1 MQTVLPWRFR
11 YVNLRNHR
19 KILVIDGR
27 IGFTGGL
34 NIRAA
39 NFLAEKPGYPTQDLH
54 FYLQGPV
61 VAELQ
66 RTFAEDWIF
75 TTGEKLA
82 EDTWFPP
89 IEPMA
94 NGVARGISDGPDE
107 DFDKLRTVIL
117 GALSAARSSVR
128 VLTPYFLPDSEI
140 MTGLRIAS
148 LRGVKVQIILPGIS
162 NLHMVKWAS
171 DAGLEELVAAGC
183 KIFLTPPPFDHS
195 KVMLV
200 DNGWVL
206 LGSAN
211 WDPRS
216 LALNFEFNVECYDVH
231 LAGTMGEILDAKA
244 AKARELSLA
253 DLKSTNALLH
263 LRNRFFRLFSP
274 YL

>member
-1 MQTVLPWRFR
+1 M
-11 YVNLRNHR
+11 
-19 KILVIDGR
+19 
-27 IGFTGGL
+27 
-34 NIRAA
+34 NIRAG
-39 NFLAEKPGYPTQDLH
+39 NFLAEQPGYPTQDLH
-54 FYLQGPV
+54 FCLQGPV

-66 RTFAEDWIF
+66 RTFAEDCIF
-75 TTGEKLA
+75 TTGEKLP
-82 EDTWFPP
+82 EDTWFPRL
-89 IEPMA
+89 EPVA
-94 NGVARGISDGPDE
+94 TGVARGISDGPDE

-128 VLTPYFLPDSEI
+128 VLTPYFLPDNEI

-200 DNGWVL
+200 DNGWVH

-211 WDPRS
+211 RDPRS

-231 LAGTMGEILDAKA
+231 LAGTMGKILDA
-244 AKARELSLA
+244 
-253 DLKSTNALLH
+253 
-263 LRNRFFRLFSP
+263 
-274 YL
+274 